1 MGLGRRPVDRVQG
14 WPRGLP
20 EVEAPETGPLVLTA
34 RRYFPWPARMTRH
47 PRGGG
52 GQHDPPGRAGTEGQ
66 TGSPGS
72 APYLAVRRWNTGS
85 SVGIAPERG
94 PQEVTR
100 QTTGDS
106 ARSTAGRL
114 AGARVGLD
122 EEEESARLRGSRDR
136 PIDRTGPH
144 EITGLL
150 RQAAA
155 GRRDALDELMPLVYD
170 ELSGMARARLRHEA
184 PGHTLETA
192 GLVHEAWLRLIDQ
205 HRANWRTASTSS
217 PWPPRRCDASSS
229 TTPSVVA
236 RPSAAGERL
245 TCRSTPPTGLDGR
258 WAGHD
263 PDDTVVALDDALD
276 RLAAFNADGA
286 RVVQYRFFAGL
297 SNGEVAELLGTSERT
312 VRRAWTAARA
322 WLRRELVTAR

>member
-1 MGLGRRPVDRVQG
+1 MTDPSTE
-14 WPRGLP
+14 P
-20 EVEAPETGPLVLTA
+20 AP
-34 RRYFPWPARMTRH
+34 H
-47 PRGGG
+47 
-52 GQHDPPGRAGTEGQ
+52 Q
-66 TGSPGS
+66 
-72 APYLAVRRWNTGS
+72 
-85 SVGIAPERG
+85 
-94 PQEVTR
+94 
-100 QTTGDS
+100 
-106 ARSTAGRL
+106 
-114 AGARVGLD
+114 
-122 EEEESARLRGSRDR
+122 
-136 PIDRTGPH
+136 
-144 EITGLL
+144 ITGLL

-205 HRANWRTASTSS
+205 HRANWQDRQHFFAVASEAM
-217 PWPPRRCDASSS
+217 RRILVDHAKRRRAAKRGGGAAHLPLDA
-229 TTPSVVA
+229 A
-236 RPSAAGERL
+236 DRI
-245 TCRSTPPTGLDGR
+245 GR
-258 WAGHD
+258 AFGPGHD